1 MPIKPR
7 YLTKSRFKLALD
19 CPTKL
24 FYTRKKEYTNASE
37 TDTFLQALAEGG
49 FQVEELARMEYPDGY
64 EIIGEDY
71 NYEGL
76 VKRTNV
82 LLEQENV
89 VIFEPAFLFE
99 GLFIRVDI
107 LVKKGDKIQ
116 LIEVKAKSID
126 SQAHQ
131 SFIKQR
137 GGLNMAVYLYDV
149 AFQQYVMQK
158 SFPHWQITPYLML
171 VDKSKQTTVNGLNQ
185 HFKISQNS
193 ELRTGITKTKG
204 LTKSDLGVSILAKIK
219 VEEEVKYI
227 YNTNPLQEGISF
239 EETINLF
246 QQHYEKDIK
255 INTPIGMHCKSCEFK
270 NTMPTTT
277 SKSGFHECW
286 QKQTQLSVKKINE
299 PKVYNVWNFIDAKK
313 IVGAGKFFMNQL
325 TENDI
330 NIKPEAEKL
339 SNSERRWLQVEKTIA
354 KDTSA
359 HFETE
364 GLKDELNS
372 WKFPLNFIDFETT
385 AVAIPFT
392 AGKRP
397 YEQTAFQF
405 SHHIVY
411 EDGRVAH
418 ANEYINT
425 QIGVSPNLS
434 FIRALKKALEINTGS
449 VFRYHNHENTILN
462 TLHSEIKKSDEPDK
476 ESLLCFIESITHNTG
491 KSALQWKGD
500 RDMIDLYQVVKNYY
514 FDPATGGS
522 ISIKAILPSVLN
534 QSTYLQQKYKLSL
547 KELQVTSKNFGVT
560 HRFVEFD
567 GNTVK
572 SPYTLLPPVFDN
584 WSTQELD
591 NAVSGLSKL
600 ADGGTALTAYA
611 KLQFSE
617 VSQQEREAIEKAL
630 LRYCEVDTLAM
641 VMIYECF
648 REVCK

>member
-1 MPIKPR
+1 MLIKPR

-107 LVKKGDKIQ
+107 LVKKGNKIQ

-126 SQAHQ
+126 SQVHQ

-277 SKSGFHECW
+277 AKSGFHECW

-299 PKVYNVWNFIDAKK
+299 PKVYNVWNFIAAKK

-339 SNSERRWLQVEKTIA
+339 SNSERRRLQVEKTIA

-411 EDGRVAH
+411 EDGRVVH

-476 ESLLCFIESITHNTG
+476 ESLLCFIELITHNTG

-534 QSTYLQQKYKLSL
+534 QSTYLQQKYKLPL

-630 LRYCEVDTLAM
+630 LRYCEIDTLAM